1 VWFVKMIGA
10 ISEWYVV
17 CIGNG
22 VDNEFVMVSER
33 ANGRCEL
40 WDLMK
45 HDELGDMGCFV
56 FIIKIGLLETQLQVG
71 PTF

>member
-1 VWFVKMIGA
+1 MGGVWFVKMIGA

-40 WDLMK
+40 
-45 HDELGDMGCFV
+45 
-56 FIIKIGLLETQLQVG
+56 
-71 PTF
+71 